1 MNIRSGEADA
11 WVFLRVHGRLPCV
24 EDSLVWVAAAS
35 DRLLP
40 VVTGG
45 CGSIAAGRD
54 YGVTGKAACKRWS
67 ARMQMLGQEECN
79 RVVKPVQLRINH
91 GAPAGGCSPVAFSCS
106 PVRTQPFLPS
116 GRPFRVGL
124 LPL

>member
-1 MNIRSGEADA
+1 G
-11 WVFLRVHGRLPCV
+11 FQPLRQQAHLTGRLP
-24 EDSLVWVAAAS
+24 LN
-35 DRLLP
+35 LLFQQNR
-40 VVTGG
+40 
-45 CGSIAAGRD
+45 SIAAGRD

-67 ARMQMLGQEECN
+67 ARMQMLGQEEYN

-106 PVRTQPFLPS
+106 PARTQPFLLS

>member
-1 MNIRSGEADA
+1 MLPTPTLAERVILPAAWGGSYFFNRIGRFRS
-11 WVFLRVHGRLPCV
+11 
-24 EDSLVWVAAAS
+24 
-35 DRLLP
+35 
-40 VVTGG
+40 VTKVRFE
-45 CGSIAAGRD
+45 SIAAGRD

-106 PVRTQPFLPS
+106 PARTQPFLPS
-116 GRPFRVGL
+116 GKPFRVGL